1 VEQDANLAALRGIIV
16 ATFPELVLARF
27 KLHAAGWDSFAVDVD
42 DRLIFK
48 FPRHAAAETRLRSE
62 AGLLAAVRPAVSMR
76 LPDQQLHLG
85 PPLFSRHE
93 KLKGEHLLAAQ
104 YARLPSKARARLAAD
119 MALFFA
125 ELHAIDDRRMAAAGA
140 GPIGTWLPPDE
151 ILRQAWP
158 LLPHELRGYAE
169 RTIAAWQA
177 IGADPCGKTYG
188 YFDGHGWNM
197 AFDHAAERLSG
208 IYDFGDSGF
217 GDLHQ
222 EFMHPNW
229 ISPDLTERIVTEYET
244 PTGRAIDRERV
255 ALLSGVLRLSELGGS
270 DPGRAASVV
279 KSVADWAAYQ
289 EALPVR
295 PTQERR
301 S

>member
-62 AGLLAAVRPAVSMR
+62 AGLLAAARPAVSMR

-158 LLPHELRGYAE
+158 LLPHELRGYA
-169 RTIAAWQA
+169 
-177 IGADPCGKTYG
+177 
-188 YFDGHGWNM
+188 
-197 AFDHAAERLSG
+197 
-208 IYDFGDSGF
+208 
-217 GDLHQ
+217 LHQ

-229 ISPDLTERIVTEYET
+229 ISPDLTERIITEYEVL
-244 PTGRAIDRERV
+244 TGRTIDRERV

-270 DPGRAASVV
+270 DPVRAASVV
-279 KSVADWAAYQ
+279 KSVADWAVYQ